1 MTPPRLR
8 LPQKWPVWRTWVAG
22 YAAALLAVTVVRLF
36 IGLVLREVNLANVSM
51 LYLLAVMASAVGFGR
66 GPAIFASVSAFLIF
80 DWFFVEPVHQF
91 TVSDASEWVSLL
103 FFLLTAT
110 VTGQLAAGQRQ
121 RAREAQQ
128 REREAVVLYDVV
140 RLLSEGDGDQVLQ
153 AVADHLRRELQV
165 QAVAV
170 EMWQPNGATTWVSAG
185 DPEALR
191 GVREARAS
199 ARVLHSVPMRTADH
213 AQPGRWVRIVQP
225 TRSQVPRSDVH
236 VVPVRVSDRRVGALL
251 LVGTSDSFDQ
261 SDDRLVS
268 ASAAQIGLAYER
280 ARLRQEATEAEILR
294 RTDELRAALLNA
306 VSHDLRT
313 PLATIMAS
321 AGSLRQRDVAWTE
334 EERQSFAQAIE
345 EEADHLNHLVGNLLD
360 LSRIEGGSLKPQ
372 MSWQELDTVIDDTVD
387 RLKPVTRHHRLH
399 VDVPDDMPPM
409 WFDPVEIGEVLY
421 NLIENAT
428 KYAPPDTE
436 IDVTVSR
443 GAREV
448 SVAIEDRGPG
458 IPSTSLPHLFDPF
471 YRVIDGRPRP
481 QGLGLGLAIV
491 KGLVEAHGGRVWA
504 ENRAGGGARF
514 TFTLP
519 VRNVP
524 ADIAAG
530 AAADGKARA

>member
-1 MTPPRLR
+1 
-8 LPQKWPVWRTWVAG
+8 
-22 YAAALLAVTVVRLF
+22 
-36 IGLVLREVNLANVSM
+36 VLGEVNLANVSM

-66 GPAIFASVSAFLIF
+66 GPAIFASVIAFLIF
-80 DWFFVEPVHQF
+80 DWFFVEPIHQF
-91 TVSDASEWVSLL
+91 TVTDATEWVSLL

-140 RLLSEGDGDQVLQ
+140 RLLSEGDPDQVLE
-153 AVADHLRRELQV
+153 AVAERLRRELQV
-165 QAVAV
+165 RAVAI
-170 EMWQPNGATTWVSAG
+170 EMWQANGATTWVSAG
-185 DPEALR
+185 DSQALR
-191 GVREARAS
+191 GLREARAS
-199 ARVLHSVPMRTADH
+199 ARVLQSVPMRGSDH

-225 TRSQVPRSDVH
+225 TRSQVSRSDVH
-236 VVPVRVSDRRVGALL
+236 VVPVRVGDRRVGALL
-251 LVGTSDSFDQ
+251 LVGTSDEFDS

-268 ASAAQIGLAYER
+268 ASAAQIGLAQER

-294 RTDELRAALLNA
+294 RTDELRSALLNA

-321 AGSLRQRDVAWTE
+321 AGSLRQQDVAWTE

-372 MSWQELDTVIDDTVD
+372 MSWQELDLLIGDTVD
-387 RLKPVTRHHRLH
+387 RLKPVTRHHRLR
-399 VDVPDDMPPM
+399 VEVPRDLPPM

-421 NLIENAT
+421 NLTENAT
-428 KYAPPDTE
+428 KYAPPETE
-436 IDVTVSR
+436 IDLTVNR
-443 GAREV
+443 NAREV
-448 SVAIEDRGPG
+448 SVAVEDRGPG
-458 IPSTSLPHLFDPF
+458 IPATALPYLFDPF
-471 YRVIDGRPRP
+471 YRVIDGKPRP

-504 ENRAGGGARF
+504 ENRAGGGARL

-519 VRNVP
+519 VSAAP
-524 ADIAAG
+524 ASIAPAG
-530 AAADGKARA
+530 KTAS